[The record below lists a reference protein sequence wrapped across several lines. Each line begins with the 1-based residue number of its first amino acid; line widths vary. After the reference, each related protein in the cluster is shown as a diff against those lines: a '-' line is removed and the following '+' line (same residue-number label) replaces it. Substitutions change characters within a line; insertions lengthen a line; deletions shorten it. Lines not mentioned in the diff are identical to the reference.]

1 MTMNKYNFA
10 NVVVRWVLS
19 SVLFGLAALPAWA
32 ADVAVN
38 SITAIDVSSQTGDKM
53 MLKFT
58 LSDKAS
64 VPASF
69 TVNNPPRIALDFPN
83 TSNATGKNSIPVGGS
98 STLRSV
104 NVVEVAGRTRVVLN
118 MDKASTYETRI
129 DGNNLFLSLST
140 PSGNAVTSSNV
151 STQFA
156 AAPAATVAGSV
167 IKNIDFRRGKNGE
180 GKIVVDL
187 PSNATG
193 IDIRQQGRNLVVD
206 FAKIG
211 LGKDLE
217 RRLDV
222 SDFGTPVQKIDAS
235 VHVGNTRMVIEPKG
249 IWEYSAYQT
258 DNQFVVEVKQIVE
271 DPTKLTQG
279 SKFGYRG
286 DKLSLNFQNVEVR
299 TVLQVIA
306 EFTGMNIITSD
317 TVNGSLTLR
326 LKDVPWDQAL
336 DIILQAKG
344 LDQRKNGNVV
354 WIAPRDELALK
365 EKLELESK
373 QFISELEPLR
383 TETFQ
388 LRYHN
393 AEAIQKILAE
403 GGSNQCLLSRRGSAV
418 IDTRSNILFIQDVPS
433 RLEEIRSIL
442 AKIDVPT
449 KQVLIEA
456 RIVSAGENFSRELGS
471 KFGIQGQNI
480 KNSTKTGVAG
490 SIEKS
495 AGLAGGAAVGGTDG
509 LNWSFPTNAA
519 ATGASGSG
527 MLGIS
532 VLNPSQGVM
541 VNLELSA
548 MESDGKG
555 KILSSPR
562 IVTGDQQKA
571 MIEAGVQVPYRSVS
585 ANGTNVQFKD
595 AVLSLAVTPRITPD
609 GRVLMEL
616 EIKKDEPDWTRAVA
630 GEPPIDKKLV
640 KTNVLVANGETA
652 ILGGVY
658 EQNDKSVTTKVPL
671 LGDLPIIGYLFKHT
685 QKLNDRTELVV
696 FITPKV
702 LDDTMAIR

>member
-1 MTMNKYNFA
+1 MTMNKYKFA
-10 NVVVRWVLS
+10 NVVVRWFLSCVLLGVALPS
-19 SVLFGLAALPAWA
+19 LAA
-32 ADVAVN
+32 DSGVN
-38 SITAIDVSSQTGDKM
+38 SITAIDVSAQTGDKM

-104 NVVEVAGRTRVVLN
+104 NVVEASGRTRVVLN
-118 MDKASTYETRI
+118 MDKVSTYETRI
-129 DGNNLFLSLST
+129 DGNTLFVSLST
-140 PSGNAVTSSNV
+140 PSGSAVTSSNV

-156 AAPAATVAGSV
+156 AAPAAPAAGSA

-187 PSNATG
+187 PSNTTG

-211 LGKDLE
+211 LSKELE

-235 VHVGNTRMVIEPKG
+235 VQSGNARMVIEPKG

-403 GGSNQCLLSRRGSAV
+403 GGSNQRLLSRRGSAV
-418 IDTRSNILFIQDVPS
+418 IDSRSNILFIQDVPS

-490 SIEKS
+490 TVDKS
-495 AGLAGGAAVGGTDG
+495 AELAGGTAVGGTDG
-509 LNWSFPTNAA
+509 LNWSFPTSGAA
-519 ATGASGSG
+519 AGLGSG

-571 MIEAGVQVPYRSVS
+571 MIESGVQVPYRSVS
-585 ANGTNVQFKD
+585 SNGTNVQFKD

-616 EIKKDEPDWTRAVA
+616 EIKKDEPDWARAVA

-658 EQNDKSVTTKVPL
+658 EQNDKSVITKVPL
-671 LGDLPIIGYLFKHT
+671 LGDLPIIGNLFKHT

>member
-1 MTMNKYNFA
+1 MTMNKYKFA
-10 NVVVRWVLS
+10 NVVVRWFLS
-19 SVLFGLAALPAWA
+19 CFLLGVALPSLAADPGA
-32 ADVAVN
+32 N
-38 SITAIDVSSQTGDKM
+38 SITAIDVSAQTGDKM

-104 NVVEVAGRTRVVLN
+104 NVVEASGRTRVVLN
-118 MDKASTYETRI
+118 MDKVSTYETRV
-129 DGNNLFLSLST
+129 DGNTLFLSLST

-156 AAPAATVAGSV
+156 AAPIAPAAGSA

-193 IDIRQQGRNLVVD
+193 IDIRQQGRSLVVD

-211 LGKDLE
+211 LSKELE
-217 RRLDV
+217 RRMDV

-235 VHVGNTRMVIEPKG
+235 VQSGNARMVIEPKG

-403 GGSNQCLLSRRGSAV
+403 GGSNQRLLSRRGSAV
-418 IDTRSNILFIQDVPS
+418 IDSRSNILFIQDVPS

-490 SIEKS
+490 TVDKS
-495 AGLAGGAAVGGTDG
+495 AELAGGTAVGGTDG
-509 LNWSFPTNAA
+509 LNWSFPTTGAA
-519 ATGASGSG
+519 AGLGSG

-585 ANGTNVQFKD
+585 SNGTNVQFKD

-616 EIKKDEPDWTRAVA
+616 EIKKDEPDWSRAVA

-658 EQNDKSVTTKVPL
+658 EQNDKSVITKVPL
-671 LGDLPIIGYLFKHT
+671 LGDLPIIGNLFKHT

>member
-1 MTMNKYNFA
+1 MTMNKYKFA
-10 NVVVRWVLS
+10 NVVVRWFLS
-19 SVLFGLAALPAWA
+19 CILLSVSLPSSA
-32 ADVAVN
+32 ADAAAN
-38 SITAIDVSSQTGDKM
+38 SITAIDVSAQTGDKM

-83 TSNATGKNSIPVGGS
+83 TSNATGKNAIPVGGS

-104 NVVEVAGRTRVVLN
+104 NVVEASGRTRVVLN
-118 MDKASTYETRI
+118 MDKVSTYETRV
-129 DGNNLFLSLST
+129 DGNTLFVSLST
-140 PSGNAVTSSNV
+140 PNGNAVTSSNV

-156 AAPAATVAGSV
+156 AAPTAPAAGST

-211 LGKDLE
+211 LNKELE

-235 VHVGNTRMVIEPKG
+235 VQSGNARMIIEPKG

-403 GGSNQCLLSRRGSAV
+403 GGSNQRLLSRRGSAV
-418 IDTRSNILFIQDVPS
+418 IDSRSNILFIQDVPS

-490 SIEKS
+490 TIDKS
-495 AGLAGGAAVGGTDG
+495 AELAGGSAVGGTDG
-509 LNWSFPTNAA
+509 LNWSFPTSGAA
-519 ATGASGSG
+519 AGLGSG

-571 MIEAGVQVPYRSVS
+571 MIESGVQVPYRSVS
-585 ANGTNVQFKD
+585 SNGTNVQFKD

-616 EIKKDEPDWTRAVA
+616 EIKKDEPDWARAVA

-658 EQNDKSVTTKVPL
+658 EQNDKSVTSKVPL
-671 LGDLPIIGYLFKHT
+671 LGDLPIIGNLFKHT

>member
-1 MTMNKYNFA
+1 MTINKFKFA
-10 NVVVRWVLS
+10 NVFCRWFLSCVV
-19 SVLFGLAALPAWA
+19 FGLSLQSWA
-32 ADVAVN
+32 ADTAPVN
-38 SITAIDVSSQTGDKM
+38 NITAIDVSSQTGDKM
-53 MLKFT
+53 MVKFT
-58 LSDKAS
+58 LSEKAS

-83 TSNATGKNSIPVGGS
+83 TSNATGKNSFAVGGS

-104 NVVEVAGRTRVVLN
+104 NVVEVSGRTRVVLN
-118 MDKASTYETRI
+118 MDKVSAYETRI
-129 DGNNLFLSLST
+129 DGNNLFLTLST
-140 PSGNAVTSSNV
+140 VGGNLASSSNV

-156 AAPAATVAGSV
+156 AAPAAAAATGGL

-211 LGKDLE
+211 LNKDLE

-235 VHVGNTRMVIEPKG
+235 VQGGNARMLIEPKG
-249 IWEYSAYQT
+249 VWEYSAYQT

-393 AEAIQKILAE
+393 AEAIQRILAE
-403 GGSNQCLLSRRGSAV
+403 GGSTQRLLSRRGSAV
-418 IDTRSNILFIQDVPS
+418 IDSRSNILFIQDVPS

-490 SIEKS
+490 NVDKS
-495 AGLAGGAAVGGTDG
+495 SSLAGGSAVGGADG
-509 LNWSFPTNAA
+509 LNWSFPTASS
-519 ATGASGSG
+519 TGGLGTG

-532 VLNPSQGVM
+532 VLNPSQGIM

-548 MESDGKG
+548 MEADGKG
-555 KILSSPR
+555 KVLSSPR

-571 MIEAGVQVPYRSVS
+571 MIEAGVQVPYRTVS
-585 ANGTNVQFKD
+585 TNGTNVQFKD

-616 EIKKDEPDWTRAVA
+616 EIKKDEPDWARAVA
-630 GEPPIDKKLV
+630 GEPPIDKKLL

-658 EQNDKSVTTKVPL
+658 EQNDKVTTTKVPL
-671 LGDLPIIGYLFKHT
+671 LGDLPIIGNLFKHT

>member
-1 MTMNKYNFA
+1 MTMNKYKFA
-10 NVVVRWVLS
+10 NVVVRWFLS
-19 SVLFGLAALPAWA
+19 CFLLGVALPSLAADPGA
-32 ADVAVN
+32 N
-38 SITAIDVSSQTGDKM
+38 SITAIDVSAQTGDKM

-104 NVVEVAGRTRVVLN
+104 NVVEASGRTRVVLN
-118 MDKASTYETRI
+118 MDKVSTYETRV
-129 DGNNLFLSLST
+129 DGNTLFLSLST

-156 AAPAATVAGSV
+156 AAPIAPAAGSA

-193 IDIRQQGRNLVVD
+193 IDIRQQGRSLVVD

-211 LGKDLE
+211 LSKELE
-217 RRLDV
+217 RRMDV

-235 VHVGNTRMVIEPKG
+235 VQSGNARMVIEPKG

-403 GGSNQCLLSRRGSAV
+403 GGSNQRLLSRRGSAV
-418 IDTRSNILFIQDVPS
+418 IDSRSNILFIQDVPS

-490 SIEKS
+490 TVDKS
-495 AGLAGGAAVGGTDG
+495 AELAGGTAVGGTDG
-509 LNWSFPTNAA
+509 LNWSFPTTGAA
-519 ATGASGSG
+519 AGLGSG

-585 ANGTNVQFKD
+585 SNGTNVQFKD

-616 EIKKDEPDWTRAVA
+616 EIKKDEPDWARAVA

-658 EQNDKSVTTKVPL
+658 EQNDKSVTSKVPL
-671 LGDLPIIGYLFKHT
+671 LGDLPIIGNLFKHT